1 MAGAVEGQRRPR
13 LAESADL
20 VMNWIWMRLRIRLR
34 TSWAWEYRHRRL
46 VVPVRVG
53 TGIWLVVITAI
64 LYGYGR
70 GGWWGVLLVPAAA
83 LHFYLA
89 YRSLRHSAQS

>member
-1 MAGAVEGQRRPR
+1 MSLHPASGYRQLMRRGLAIEAKHPR
-13 LAESADL
+13 RSTL
-20 VMNWIWMRLRIRLR
+20 
-34 TSWAWEYRHRRL
+34 
-46 VVPVRVG
+46 VRVG
-53 TGIWLVVITAI
+53 AGIWLLALTAI

-89 YRSLRHSAQS
+89 YRLRRAGPR